1 MPWSQTL
8 LPLQS
13 CHARLSH
20 RLFGECL
27 QARGLADKVA
37 DDPPTIQLRF
47 EHKATDQLTGSDD
60 FYTHSK
66 ENRSALLLLLVLPPA
81 CSRLTLALVSLLRLV
96 QMTFQFA
103 SRKQRACLCTCH
115 RICTGAFGTT
125 DYPCL

>member
-13 CHARLSH
+13 CHASLSH
-20 RLFGECL
+20 RLFDEWL

-66 ENRSALLLLLVLPPA
+66 ENRYALLMLMWLTPA
-81 CSRLTLALVSLLRLV
+81 CSRLTCKLAWTCADDIFKLQIEIRGLVHLSQHLHWSVWHSRLP
-96 QMTFQFA
+96 
-103 SRKQRACLCTCH
+103 L
-115 RICTGAFGTT
+115 
-125 DYPCL
+125 